1 MKEMMKKSQL
11 YHKFI
16 YLCNMKRTLKGHKN
30 VLIIIAAAL
39 LVELFSAA
47 QYYYAHDLLEQELD
61 NRAESELRVK
71 AILIRGILNVMEKT
85 VNEHVWDIRRNIA
98 NPDSMFDATA
108 RIIQNTPKAEG
119 SCLVFTP
126 GFYPTKAKLFEPYAY
141 KAENGVQVKD
151 LCAEGD
157 HDYTQHPAYKKMEKE
172 LEPFWSDPYI
182 SKTDSTE
189 MALTTYSYPLKDKD
203 NKLMAICGLD
213 VSLEQIG
220 DTLNARHIYPSS
232 FNLLLTESGE
242 IISGPSEHHPKAH
255 DMEQVV
261 RLINDSIVKRKTSNS
276 GHSKY
281 IVFKSEADNSSGCLY
296 YANMKGNPHWQLA
309 VVCYDNEVYG
319 DLYLM
324 RFKIFLLM
332 LLGMGVLGFVIHR
345 FANNERKLNKAKIQQ
360 ERLSS
365 ELRIAQEI
373 QMGMLPK
380 EFTPYDDRNDLQI
393 FGSLVP
399 AREVGGDLYDFFL
412 RDEKLFFCI
421 GDVSGKGVPSA
432 IIMAE
437 IHSQFR
443 MASVHETNPAHIMQT
458 LNTASCEGNE
468 KNIFITFFI
477 GVLDLPTGRLRYCN
491 AGHDIPYLI
500 QSADGHEISQLP
512 VIANIPIGLFDDFE
526 FKMQETVI
534 NEDTTIFLYTDGLT
548 EAKNVAHEQF
558 GISRIE
564 KVLEQ
569 NTQIAP
575 EGIIGTMSNE
585 VHQFMEQEEQS
596 DDLTML
602 AIKYT
607 PKKNEYTNEEELMLT
622 NDVKF
627 VDRLNEFVK
636 SITDKLNVDTSKAR
650 SIKLAVEEAV
660 VNVMEYAYPAG
671 TTGDI
676 SLKVMYNE
684 RKMKFVITDSGVAF
698 NPTEA
703 TLADTTLSVEERPIG
718 GLGLLLVRELMDS
731 INYERIDN
739 KNTLTLITHY
749 KQNEQKQT
757 K

>member
-1 MKEMMKKSQL
+1 MGKISEKISK
-11 YHKFI
+11 
-16 YLCNMKRTLKGHKN
+16 TLKGHKN
-30 VLIIIAAAL
+30 VLFIIAAAL

-47 QYYYAHDLLEQELD
+47 QYYYAHNLLEEELD
-61 NRAESELRVK
+61 HRAESELRVK
-71 AILIRGILNVMEKT
+71 AILIKGILNVMEKT
-85 VNEHVWDIRRNIA
+85 VGEHMWDIRRNIA
-98 NPDSMFDATA
+98 HPDSMFDATA
-108 RIIQNTPKAEG
+108 RIIQNTHKAEG

-126 GFYPTKAKLFEPYAY
+126 GFYPTKARLFEPYAY
-141 KAENGVQVKD
+141 KTGNGVQLMD
-151 LCAEGD
+151 LCANGD

-172 LEPFWSDPYI
+172 MEPFWSDPYMNV
-182 SKTDSTE
+182 TDSTE
-189 MALTTYSYPLKDKD
+189 MALTTYSYPLKDK
-203 NKLMAICGLD
+203 NGKLIAICGLD

-220 DTLNARHIYPSS
+220 DTLNAHHIYPSS
-232 FNLLLTESGE
+232 FNLLLTKSGE

-261 RLINDSIVKRKTSNS
+261 RLINDSTVKRDSSSNGRS
-276 GHSKY
+276 QY
-281 IVFKSEADNSSGCLY
+281 IVFKSEADNSRGCLY
-296 YANMKGNPHWQLA
+296 YANMKGNPKWQLA

-319 DLYLM
+319 DLQPM
-324 RFKIFLLM
+324 RLKFGLLM
-332 LLGMGVLGFVIHR
+332 LLGLGVLGLVIHR
-345 FANNERKLNKAKIQQ
+345 FANNERKLNRAQIVQ

-380 EFTPYDDRNDLQI
+380 EFSPYSDRNDLQI

-399 AREVGGDLYDFFL
+399 AREVGGDVYDFFL

-491 AGHDIPYLI
+491 AGHDIPYLLK
-500 QSADGHEISQLP
+500 SADSHEISQLP

-534 NEDTTIFLYTDGLT
+534 SQDTSIFLYTDGLT

-575 EGIIGTMSNE
+575 EEIVGKMSNE

-602 AIKYT
+602 AIKYM
-607 PKKNEYTNEEELMLT
+607 PKKNEYTHEEELMMT
-622 NDVKF
+622 NNIKCVDQLNKF
-627 VDRLNEFVK
+627 VESFTDRLGF
-636 SITDKLNVDTSKAR
+636 DTSKAR
-650 SIKLAVEEAV
+650 NIKLAVEEAV

-684 RKMKFVITDSGVAF
+684 QKMKFVITDSGVAF
-698 NPTEA
+698 NPTKA
-703 TLADTTLSVEERPIG
+703 TLADTTLSVEDRPIG

-749 KQNEQKQT
+749 NHKEQK
-757 K
+757 